1 MEELVQW
8 LTASQVQVEVNA
20 AVMVEDEVAE
30 DVAAL
35 YRLWVESVVLV
46 ELRILGVDPFGR
58 GVFRPKPALLA
69 VLAFV
74 HCRTCVA

>member
-1 MEELVQW
+1 MEEIVQW
-8 LTASQVQVEVNA
+8 LKAGQVEVKVDA

-35 YRLWVESVVLV
+35 YGLCVGSVILV
-46 ELRILGVDPFGR
+46 ELRVLRVDPFG
-58 GVFRPKPALLA
+58 GNVFCPKPVLPA

-74 HCRTCVA
+74 H

>member
-1 MEELVQW
+1 VEEVAQW
-8 LTASQVQVEVNA
+8 LTTGQIEVKVDA

-35 YRLWVESVVLV
+35 YSLCVGSVVLV
-46 ELRILGVDPFGR
+46 ECRILGVDPFG
-58 GVFRPKPALLA
+58 GDVFRPKPVLLA

-74 HCRTCVA
+74 H